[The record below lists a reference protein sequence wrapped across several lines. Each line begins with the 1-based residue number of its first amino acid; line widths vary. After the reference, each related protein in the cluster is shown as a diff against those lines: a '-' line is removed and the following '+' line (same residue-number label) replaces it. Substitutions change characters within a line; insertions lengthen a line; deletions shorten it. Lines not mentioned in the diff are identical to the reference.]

1 MVAIVVVSHSA
12 PLAASVIDFAK
23 AMGGDKAHLEPA
35 GGVEDGIGT
44 DFELIGAAIERARE
58 ASGDDGVLVLMDLGS
73 AVQTAQMV
81 LELGDLDPA
90 HVRLVAAPMVEGAVA
105 ASINAGGGGTLD
117 EVAAEAVGAL
127 RSKQSELGE
136 TSSPSGGSS
145 QSDDPAGGPV
155 DAEVE
160 LPVRNRL
167 GLHARPAAKLV
178 EIATSH
184 DVTLLLS
191 NATTGRGPASARSVT
206 EIALLGV
213 RGGHTLKV
221 QATGP
226 DADAVVAAVRELAET
241 GFGDGVDASHPLAGP
256 SQSDGPAGAPVEAE
270 AAEAPAPDT
279 LLRGIAASPGRADG
293 PLRRIGGAPSIPD
306 GDVDDP
312 AAEATRL
319 DDALAQVRD
328 ELAAARDD
336 LVRRDRADE
345 AAIFEAQTALAA
357 DDALLRPARQAI
369 ADDHHNAARAI
380 HDAAEDV
387 AAQYAGLDDAYL
399 RERAA
404 DVRDVGR
411 RVVRALLRA
420 TSSPSAD
427 MAQSAISAAERP
439 IIVADELLPGDA
451 AALDP
456 EQVAGVATA
465 HGGATGHAAIIAR
478 SLGIPTVVGFGPS
491 LLAVAEGTRLLLD
504 GDGGTVRVDPDPEA
518 AARHQAAS
526 TAADERHAVALRH
539 ASEPAVTSDGV
550 AIDVFANLGDVAG
563 ADAAVELGAEGVGL
577 LRTEFLFLDRDELPD
592 EDEQAEAYATVAR
605 GLGGRPLIIR
615 TLDVGADKPL
625 RALPQEPEAN
635 PFLGRRGIRLQLALP
650 ELLSAQL
657 RAVLRT
663 AADHP
668 VKLMFPMVAT
678 IGEVRAARAALDEAR
693 RALGIDPELQIGVM
707 VEVPAVAVEA
717 ERFARELDF
726 LSIGT
731 NDLAQ
736 YTMAAERGNEH
747 VAALASGP
755 VPALLRLVDL
765 TVRGASAHG
774 RWVGVCGELA
784 GDVDG
789 ARLLAGLGV
798 QELSMAPPRIAD
810 VKQALREMDLD
821 RARDAAQRALE
832 AETPDEARAISAGLV

>member
-12 PLAASVIDFAK
+12 ALAASVIDFAK

-44 DFELIGAAIERARE
+44 DFELIGAAVERARE

-81 LELGDLDPA
+81 LELGELDPA
-90 HVRLVAAPMVEGAVA
+90 EVRLVAAPLVEGAVA
-105 ASINAGGGGTLD
+105 ASINAGGGGSLD

-127 RSKQSELGE
+127 RSKQAELGE
-136 TSSPSGGSS
+136 TTSPLASSS
-145 QSDDPAGGPV
+145 QGDELAATPV
-155 DAEVE
+155 DAEME

-178 EIATSH
+178 EIATRH
-184 DVTLLLS
+184 DATLLLS
-191 NATTGRGPASARSVT
+191 NATTGRGPATARSLT

-221 QATGP
+221 QASGP
-226 DADAVVAAVRELAET
+226 DADAVVEEVRALAET
-241 GFGDGVDASHPLAGP
+241 GFGDGVDVDASRPLAGP
-256 SQSDGPAGAPVEAE
+256 SQSDGPAGAP
-270 AAEAPAPDT
+270 AEAPAADT
-279 LLRGIAASPGRADG
+279 LLQGIPASPGFADG
-293 PLRRIGGAPSIPD
+293 PLRRIGGAPAVPD
-306 GDVDDP
+306 GDAEDP
-312 AAEATRL
+312 VAEAGRL
-319 DDALAQVRD
+319 DDALTQVRED
-328 ELAAARDD
+328 LAAARDD
-336 LVRRDRADE
+336 LVDRGRADE
-345 AAIFEAQTALAA
+345 AAIFEAQGALAT
-357 DDALLRPARQAI
+357 DDALLGPARRAI
-369 ADDHHNAARAI
+369 ADERRNAARAI
-380 HDAAEDV
+380 HDASEDV
-387 AAQYAGLDDAYL
+387 AAQYEGLDDPYL

-411 RVVRALLRA
+411 RVMRALLGE
-420 TSSPSAD
+420 TSSAAAD
-427 MAQSAISAAERP
+427 GA
-439 IIVADELLPGDA
+439 VLVTDELLPGDA
-451 AALDP
+451 ATLDP
-456 EQVAGVATA
+456 DRVAGVATA

-478 SLGIPTVVGFGPS
+478 SLGVPTVVGLGPS
-491 LLAVAEGTRLLLD
+491 LLAVPEGTPLLLD
-504 GDGGTVRVDPDPEA
+504 GDAGTVRVDPDPA
-518 AARHQAAS
+518 AAERHREQSA
-526 TAADERHAVALRH
+526 AADARHAVALEH
-539 ASEPAVTSDGV
+539 AAGPAVTLDGV
-550 AIDVFANLGDVAG
+550 GIDVFANLGDIDG
-563 ADAAVELGAEGVGL
+563 APAAVEQGAEGVGL

-635 PFLGRRGIRLQLALP
+635 PFLGRRGIRLQLARRD
-650 ELLSAQL
+650 LLSAQL

-663 AADHP
+663 AAEHP
-668 VKLMFPMVAT
+668 VKVMFPMVAT

-693 RALGIDPELQIGVM
+693 RDLGIDPPLEVGVM
-707 VEVPAVAVEA
+707 VEVPAVAVDA

-747 VAALASGP
+747 VAALAAGP
-755 VPALLRLVDL
+755 VPAVLRLIDL
-765 TVRGASAHG
+765 TVRGAQAHG

-798 QELSMAPPRIAD
+798 SELSMAPPRIAD
-810 VKQALREMDLD
+810 VKQTLRELDLE
-821 RARDAAQRALE
+821 RARDAARRALD
-832 AETPDEARAISAGLV
+832 ADSADEARAISSELS